1 MSHHCTLLYAEPD
14 ALRARDVQRRLE
26 PHGID
31 AILAS
36 SDMAGITA
44 LSQHRI
50 DMVVASFRLAGGS
63 GLDILRAARKS
74 HPDLPM
80 LLLVE
85 PSDLGFAAPALRQ
98 ESLDYLVKD
107 SEELYIDQLPRLA
120 SRLIPTLAAGGE
132 AYARSIE
139 AALEKERSLA
149 LAIANSQESGLA
161 VFDAQYRL
169 RLCNARFSAIWDLP
183 ANLSASGSTL
193 ADILGHRAARGDFGA
208 QPSSEAAEQQMR
220 RLAAEPEFCFE
231 QAGPAGLSC
240 EIRGS
245 RLDDGSLML
254 KVNELRGAVQ
264 MEAQA
269 HDWRSANFDNLTSL
283 PGRALFMELL
293 KHQVQRGSRCGYNGA
308 ALLLL
313 DLDGFRQ
320 LNQAYGNRHCD
331 ALLVEVA
338 RRLMRAVRESDVVSR
353 VEGDQFGILVVD
365 VNTSENAEI
374 VAGKLLAAIARPFRI
389 DGMEIRI
396 TASLGIGFR
405 PAELHSAVALL
416 AMVQAAV
423 GKAKSAGKNRYV
435 FA

>member
-1 MSHHCTLLYAEPD
+1 MSNHCTLLYAESD

-26 PHGID
+26 PCGID
-31 AILAS
+31 AILVS

-50 DMVVASFRLAGGS
+50 DMLVANFRLASGS
-63 GLDILRAARKS
+63 GLDILRSARKS
-74 HPDLPM
+74 RPDLPV

-85 PSDLGFAAPALRQ
+85 PADIAQAAPALRQ
-98 ESLDYLVKD
+98 ENLDYLVKD

-120 SRLIPTLAAGGE
+120 RRLVPVFAAENETNSRTID
-132 AYARSIE
+132 
-139 AALEKERSLA
+139 AALEKERSLM

-161 VFDAQYRL
+161 VFDPQYRL
-169 RLCNARFSAIWDLP
+169 RLCNARFSSLLGLP
-183 ANLSASGSTL
+183 ESLTGSGNAL
-193 ADILGHRAARGDFGA
+193 VEILHYRAARGDFGD
-208 QPSSEAAEQQMR
+208 AAFAEVVEQQMR
-220 RLAAEPEFCFE
+220 RLTSEPAFCFE
-231 QAGPAGLSC
+231 QENSAGTAC
-240 EIRGS
+240 EIRGN

-254 KVNELRGAVQ
+254 KVTELGSAARLEQ
-264 MEAQA
+264 
-269 HDWRSANFDNLTSL
+269 HNWRNANFDSLTGL
-283 PGRALFMELL
+283 PGRALFVELL

-331 ALLVEVA
+331 QLLAEVA
-338 RRLMRAVRESDVVSR
+338 RRLMRAVRESDVVGR
-353 VEGDQFGILVVD
+353 LNGDQFGILVVD
-365 VNTSENAEI
+365 VNTSENTEI

-396 TASLGIGFR
+396 TASIGICFH
-405 PAELHSAVALL
+405 PAELHSATSLVD
-416 AMVQAAV
+416 MVEEAV
-423 GKAKSAGKNRYV
+423 VKAKTAGKNRYM

>member
-1 MSHHCTLLYAEPD
+1 MSNHCTLLYAESD

-31 AILAS
+31 AILVS

-50 DMVVASFRLAGGS
+50 DLLVANFRLGGGN

-74 HPDLPM
+74 RPDLPV

-85 PSDLGFAAPALRQ
+85 PADLGQAAPALRQ

-107 SEELYIDQLPRLA
+107 SEELYIDQLARLA
-120 SRLIPTLAAGGE
+120 RRLVPTPQADSGTGRKPIDIALA
-132 AYARSIE
+132 R
-139 AALEKERSLA
+139 ERSLT

-161 VFDAQYRL
+161 IFDPEYRL
-169 RLCNARFSAIWDLP
+169 QLCNMRFSAMLDLP
-183 ANLSASGSTL
+183 ETLAGGGSAL
-193 ADILGHRAARGDFGA
+193 ADILRYRAERGDFGA
-208 QPSSEAAEQQMR
+208 LPPAEAVEQQIR
-220 RLAAEPEFCFE
+220 RLVSEPSFCFE
-231 QAGPAGLSC
+231 QEYPARPACQIS
-240 EIRGS
+240 GS

-254 KVNELRGAVQ
+254 KFTELGDTG
-264 MEAQA
+264 QA
-269 HDWRSANFDNLTSL
+269 EQHNWRNANFDGLTGL

-331 ALLVEVA
+331 QLLAEVA
-338 RRLMRAVRESDVVSR
+338 RRLMRAVRESDVVGR
-353 VEGDQFGILVVD
+353 LNGDQFGILVVD

-374 VAGKLLAAIARPFRI
+374 VAGKLLAAIARPFRV

-396 TASLGIGFR
+396 TASIGICFH
-405 PAELHSAVALL
+405 PAELHSAAALT
-416 AMVQAAV
+416 AMVEDAV
-423 GKAKSAGKNRYV
+423 GKAKTAGKNRYIL
-435 FA
+435 A

>member
-1 MSHHCTLLYAEPD
+1 MSNHCTLLYAESD

-31 AILAS
+31 AILVS

-50 DMVVASFRLAGGS
+50 DLLVANFRLGGGN

-74 HPDLPM
+74 RPDLPV

-85 PSDLGFAAPALRQ
+85 PADLGQAAPALRQ
-98 ESLDYLVKD
+98 EGLDYLVKD

-120 SRLIPTLAAGGE
+120 RRLVPAPE
-132 AYARSIE
+132 ADNETRRNTIE
-139 AALEKERSLA
+139 AALARERSLA
-149 LAIANSQESGLA
+149 LAIANSQENGLA
-161 VFDAQYRL
+161 VFDPEYRL
-169 RLCNARFSAIWDLP
+169 RLCNTRFSAMLDLP
-183 ANLSASGSTL
+183 ENLAGDGSQL
-193 ADILGHRAARGDFGA
+193 ADILRYRAERGDFGA
-208 QPSSEAAEQQMR
+208 LPPAEAVAQQIR
-220 RLAAEPEFCFE
+220 RLISEPSFCFE
-231 QAGPAGLSC
+231 QEYPARPACQVS
-240 EIRGS
+240 GS

-254 KVNELRGAVQ
+254 KLAELGNTG
-264 MEAQA
+264 QA
-269 HDWRSANFDNLTSL
+269 EQHNWRNANFDSLTGL

-331 ALLVEVA
+331 QLLAEVA
-338 RRLMRAVRESDVVSR
+338 RRLMRAVRESDVVGR
-353 VEGDQFGILVVD
+353 LDGDQFGILVVD

-389 DGMEIRI
+389 NGMEIRI
-396 TASLGIGFR
+396 TASIGICFH
-405 PAELHSAVALL
+405 PAELHSAASLTE
-416 AMVQAAV
+416 MVEEAV
-423 GKAKSAGKNRYV
+423 GKAKTAGKNRYI